1 MVIHDVL
8 KRENSDRKILQK
20 ELDGYYRDHMKVK
33 SKDFTKIKRGI
44 MFVLQFCIRL
54 FQSLKMMS
62 KSLIKKSAGVEKKKF
77 FFERKMAAILLIL
90 GFGFM

>member
-44 MFVLQFCIRL
+44 MFVL
-54 FQSLKMMS
+54 
-62 KSLIKKSAGVEKKKF
+62 
-77 FFERKMAAILLIL
+77 
-90 GFGFM
+90 